1 MITLKDFMEAIQY
14 KVTDGSKY
22 EWHCYGPD
30 AYSMDYWNGLHDDGG
45 VSVTCVFD
53 TGDQTVYEMQ
63 AWDYGTKRY
72 YRWINPDYID
82 EVAAESEERGVSF
95 ENAIDDINFIDLD
108 VADDILEKASAMV
121 AGEEYDTRVQ
131 ISIVIDDDL
140 LFSAMKFA
148 HEADITL
155 NEYIEEILRL
165 EIARVAAMG
174 A

>member
-1 MITLKDFMEAIQY
+1 MITLKDFMECINYQISDSSDY
-14 KVTDGSKY
+14 LWS
-22 EWHCYGPD
+22 CYGPN
-30 AYSMDYWNGLHDDGG
+30 ARTMDYWNGERGECG
-45 VSVTCVFD
+45 SVTCVFD

-82 EVAAESEERGVSF
+82 EVAAESEERNISF

-131 ISIVIDDDL
+131 ISIEMDDDL

-155 NEYIEEILRL
+155 NQYIEQILSE
-165 EIARVAAMG
+165 EIARMAVQG
-174 A
+174 V